1 MIPTPS
7 PSIGG
12 TPIFVA
18 FIALTFYGLGAG
30 YLESFVNY
38 PLWYIVGETDGWVA
52 YHQALGPSCLAI
64 PALALSLIANVL
76 LCVLRPP
83 ALPASSVAA
92 TLSLLLVGTA
102 STMVI
107 QIPVQTTLDVAY
119 DCAALDRLISSS
131 LWLRD
136 IPGGIRRSSPPTC
149 CSSSWRA
156 RCASALRFARAQLR
170 SFSPLRR
177 VVDDNLD
184 WETMSRFG
192 YEKGDGGD

>member
-52 YHQALGPSCLAI
+52 YHQALGRAGDSS
-64 PALALSLIANVL
+64 LALSLIANVL
-76 LCVLRPP
+76 LCVRRPP
-83 ALPASSVAA
+83 AVPASSVAA

-107 QIPVQTTLDVAY
+107 RSCPDDTR
-119 DCAALDRLISSS
+119 CRLR
-131 LWLRD
+131 L
-136 IPGGIRRSSPPTC
+136 RSSRPPDLVEPVA
-149 CSSSWRA
+149 A
-156 RCASALRFARAQLR
+156 RHPGRHQGGHRRLHAVARRGGLDALPHSASLR
-170 SFSPLRR
+170 RR
-177 VVDDNLD
+177 VVDENLD